1 MGVNVFKV
9 VLVLIFLLFPFFAW
23 GAEDPMFELSGSLPE
38 IQPEIERRDIKIPRI
53 DSEYF
58 ELGLLAGSLSVEDFG
73 SHFLYGIQGSLH
85 ITQSFF
91 FKAQA
96 VRSKINDNVFR
107 RLGLP
112 LFVGEGTQA
121 IEKYSVLLGWDV
133 FPGEVYLG
141 ESYTIS
147 SSIYMQAGASSIH
160 IGEKDYLGVVVGVGL
175 RLMPLDWFAFSL
187 DVSGSEYNS
196 DLFGFEKIS
205 HDYETSIGLSVYF

>member
-1 MGVNVFKV
+1 VFKV
-9 VLVLIFLLFPFFAW
+9 LLVVVFLLFPFCAW
-23 GAEDPMFELSGSLPE
+23 SAEDPLFELSGSLPE
-38 IQPEIERRDIKIPRI
+38 IQPEIERREIKIPRI

-58 ELGLLAGSLSVEDFG
+58 ELGLLAGALSVEDFG
-73 SHFLYGIQGSLH
+73 SHLLYGVQGSLH
-85 ITQSFF
+85 VTQSFF
-91 FKAQA
+91 FRAQA

-112 LFVGEGTQA
+112 LFAGSGTQA
-121 IEKYSVLLGWDV
+121 IDKYSVLLGWDV

-147 SSIYMQAGASSIH
+147 SNIYVQAGASSIL

-175 RLMPLDWFAFSL
+175 RLMPVDWFSISL

-196 DLFGFEKIS
+196 DIFGFEKIS
-205 HDYETSIGLSVYF
+205 HDYETSIGLGVYF